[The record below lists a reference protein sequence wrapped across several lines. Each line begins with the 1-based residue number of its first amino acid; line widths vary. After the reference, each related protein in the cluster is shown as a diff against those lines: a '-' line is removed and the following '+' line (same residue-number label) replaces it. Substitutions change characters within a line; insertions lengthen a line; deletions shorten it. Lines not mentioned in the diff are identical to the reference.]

1 MMKNSGKITT
11 AIHNESSTS
20 TVSPCLS
27 NTIDTLCLF
36 NEKAEK
42 LNRLSFTS
50 FVRNNTLSFSA
61 WSRDGQVGFSATGP
75 SEEATDA
82 FVLTLRFFIQNNES
96 ISIHNM
102 AQLYSS
108 PPFSTLL
115 VIAMQEKRNDFNT
128 FLDAPS
134 GVVWQLEKL
143 TNRRV
148 FDIFLYG
155 GLAHAEPSKKKEWD
169 AWSAEPA
176 IFGILQVN
184 FNNIVVKHLNFILW
198 LQDQNTM
205 ALKEL
210 QTADDPS
217 TYGV

>member
-1 MMKNSGKITT
+1 MVKGPVKIATVT
-11 AIHNESSTS
+11 NKKSSTS
-20 TVSPCLS
+20 TVSRCLS

-82 FVLTLRFFIQNNES
+82 FVLTLRFFVQDSES
-96 ISIHNM
+96 ISIRNM
-102 AQLYSS
+102 AKLYSS
-108 PPFSTLL
+108 LPLFTLL
-115 VIAMQEKRNDFNT
+115 VTAMHEKRNNFNT

-134 GVVWQLEKL
+134 GVVWQSEKL

-148 FDIFLYG
+148 FHVFSRTLIQAKRKSGMLG
-155 GLAHAEPSKKKEWD
+155 A
-169 AWSAEPA
+169 
-176 IFGILQVN
+176 
-184 FNNIVVKHLNFILW
+184 LNQRTSEFCR
-198 LQDQNTM
+198 
-205 ALKEL
+205 
-210 QTADDPS
+210 
-217 TYGV
+217 